1 MKPSIIPN
9 DLTGKALFDFMVK
22 NESLIIHAKKSEVK
36 KADSII
42 HSASYVTDKGAI
54 VSKADFN
61 TVQADPTKLK
71 VSVVIN
77 TTNFLDSHGDV
88 HIPGLWKKSIND
100 NKKNGF
106 YLLKEH
112 RRGFEDVIA
121 ESCMGETKL
130 IPWTEIGVNM
140 PGYTEALVFTGSID
154 KVRNEYMFSQ
164 YAKGYVKQHSVG
176 MIYTK
181 MLTCINDDDYPVQKE
196 NWDKY
201 IEQVANRK
209 EAEDEG
215 YFWAVLE
222 AKIVEGSAVLFG
234 SNSMT
239 PTLLVQSD
247 STKMEP
253 GNSTPDE
260 PRFNL
265 LEAIK
270 QTTFI
275 KN

>member
-42 HSASYVTDKGAI
+42 HSASYVTDKGVI
-54 VSKADFN
+54 VSKAEFD
-61 TVQADPTKLK
+61 TVQTDPTKLK

-100 NKKNGF
+100 NKRNGF

-130 IPWTEIGVNM
+130 MPWTAIGINLA
-140 PGYTEALVFTGSID
+140 GNTEALVFTGSID
-154 KVRNEYMFSQ
+154 KGRNEFMYSQ
-164 YAKGYVKQHSVG
+164 YSKGYVKQHSVG
-176 MIYTK
+176 MQYCK
-181 MLTCINDDDYPVQKE
+181 MATCINDDDYPVQKE
-196 NWDKY
+196 NWYKY

-209 EAEDEG
+209 EAEEEG
-215 YFWAVLE
+215 YFWAILE

-247 STKMEP
+247 STKTEP
-253 GNSTPDE
+253 VITTPKE
-260 PRFNL
+260 PPFNL
-265 LEAIK
+265 IEAIK

-275 KN
+275 KH